1 MEIADQSQTLVEAIR
16 DAYANET
23 PLAIHGGK
31 TKAFYGRPIEGI
43 PLDTRQH
50 TGVIRYEPTELVITA
65 RCGTPLNEIDRLLD
79 EHRQMLPFE
88 PPHFGENAT
97 VGGAVAA
104 GLSGPRRPYTG
115 AVRDNVLGVVMING
129 KGEDLRFGGEVMKN
143 VAGYDLA
150 RTMAGALGTLGVLLE
165 ISLKV
170 LPRPLR
176 EMTLAQ
182 SMPPQKAIS
191 RMSTWANK
199 PLPISATW
207 YDGRDL
213 YIRLSGS
220 EPSIRAATTIIG
232 GEPLD
237 WSYVFWKNIQE
248 QSEAFFMEDIPLW
261 RLCVPPATPPLSLQ
275 GDTVMEWNGALRWL
289 RSEATANSI
298 RTTVA
303 RFGGHAT
310 LYRGGDRSGEV
321 FHPLSKPLMKLHSN
335 LKKAF
340 DPHGILNPQR
350 MYTHL

>member
-1 MEIADQSQTLVEAIR
+1 MKSADQSQTLIEAISQ
-16 DAYANET
+16 AYADKSW
-23 PLAIHGGK
+23 LAIHGGNTK
-31 TKAFYGRPIEGI
+31 TFYGRPFKGI
-43 PLDTRQH
+43 PLSTREH
-50 TGVIRYEPTELVITA
+50 RGVIRYEPTELVITA
-65 RCGTPLNEIDRLLD
+65 RSGTPLTEIEHLLN

-97 VGGAVAA
+97 VGGMVAA

-129 KGEDLRFGGEVMKN
+129 RGEPLRFGGDVMKN
-143 VAGYDLA
+143 VAGYDIA

-170 LPRPLR
+170 LPCPQR

-182 SMPPQKAIS
+182 AMSTQAAIS
-191 RMSTWANK
+191 RMSAWSDK

-220 EPSIRAATTIIG
+220 ELSLRAAATIIG
-232 GEPLD
+232 GDQLD
-237 WSYVFWKNIQE
+237 WSEVFWKNIQE
-248 QSEAFFMEDIPLW
+248 QSEFFFMDNAPLW
-261 RLCVPPATPPLSLQ
+261 RLSVPPATPPIPLP

-289 RSEATANSI
+289 KSDATAALI
-298 RTTVA
+298 RTKA
-303 RFGGHAT
+303 NECGGHAT
-310 LYRGGDRSGEV
+310 LYRGGDRAGEV
-321 FHPLSKPLMKLHSN
+321 FHPLSKPLMRVHSN

-350 MYTHL
+350 MYTAL

>member
-1 MEIADQSQTLVEAIR
+1 MKNADQSQALVEAISK
-16 DAYANET
+16 AYADET
-23 PLAIHGGK
+23 PLAIHGGN

-65 RCGTPLNEIDRLLD
+65 RCGTPLNEIERLLD

-129 KGEDLRFGGEVMKN
+129 KGEHLRFGGEVMKN

-170 LPRPLR
+170 LPRPPR

-191 RMSTWANK
+191 RMSAWANK

-207 YDGRDL
+207 YDGHDL

-232 GEPLD
+232 GDQLD

-261 RLCVPPATPPLSLQ
+261 RLSVPPATPPLSLP

-289 RSEATANSI
+289 NSEATADSI
-298 RTTVA
+298 WTKVA
-303 RFGGHAT
+303 KFGGHAT

-321 FHPLSKPLMKLHSN
+321 FHPLSEPLMKLHSN

-350 MYTHL
+350 MYTQL